1 MSEGAPKRRR
11 RRGGRAQ
18 IDVLRQKAARPRQD
32 GAADRVLEG
41 VTEAAVAVKGHDR
54 LMLAREQMGRRLRGR
69 RAHSK
74 LRQLVDLILARPL
87 VSSAVTEKDLK
98 VTTRG

>member
-1 MSEGAPKRRR
+1 
-11 RRGGRAQ
+11 
-18 IDVLRQKAARPRQD
+18 
-32 GAADRVLEG
+32 
-41 VTEAAVAVKGHDR
+41 
-54 LMLAREQMGRRLRGR
+54 MLAREQMGRRLRGR